1 MYPTDRALELE
12 DRMHLGE
19 GLVKTIFIHAFMD
32 EHTFDVDRIKKCCT
46 HYALPDGRL
55 MPGCAYNMFYRH
67 KDARFAGSAGKSD
80 IWGKPAATT
89 KAAGV
94 KVAPTGSAGSGNAF
108 PEQKQAPAALGKS
121 LPVVENGKQGGCGC

>member
-1 MYPTDRALELE
+1 VVWNRRFRDFADYYGFELLRALRKAIFLMYPEDRAIELE
-12 DRMHLGE
+12 ERLRLGE

-67 KDARFAGSAGKSD
+67 KDARFAGPVGKSD
-80 IWGKPAATT
+80 VWGK
-89 KAAGV
+89 
-94 KVAPTGSAGSGNAF
+94 
-108 PEQKQAPAALGKS
+108 
-121 LPVVENGKQGGCGC
+121 